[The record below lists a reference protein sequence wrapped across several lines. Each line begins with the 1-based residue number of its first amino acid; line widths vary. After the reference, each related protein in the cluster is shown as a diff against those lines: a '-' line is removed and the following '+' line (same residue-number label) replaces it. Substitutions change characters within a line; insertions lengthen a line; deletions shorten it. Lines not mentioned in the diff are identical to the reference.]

1 MMVIEHFCP
10 TFSSAGTTKSK
21 VSPPIPPAPTIN
33 IRGIRSAV
41 MPEERFHS
49 ISTNFEREGVS

>member
-10 TFSSAGTTKSK
+10 TFSSAGTIKSK
-21 VSPPIPPAPTIN
+21 ASPPIPPAPTIN

-41 MPEERFHS
+41 MSEERFHS
-49 ISTNFEREGVS
+49 ISTNFERVGVS